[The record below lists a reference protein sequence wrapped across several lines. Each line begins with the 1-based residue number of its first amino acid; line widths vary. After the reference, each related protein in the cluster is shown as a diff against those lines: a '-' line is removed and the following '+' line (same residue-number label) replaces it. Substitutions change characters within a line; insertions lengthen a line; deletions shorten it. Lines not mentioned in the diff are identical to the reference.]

1 MKAQSKDQF
10 DLIISPA
17 QISERVSE
25 MAAEL
30 DRRFEQDV
38 PIFIGIL
45 NGSFIFMADLL
56 RSLPFDCE
64 MDFIKLSSYQGDG
77 SSGTVRLL
85 KDISADIT
93 GRHVVVVEDIV
104 DSGLTIK
111 FIRDRLQ
118 EADPASVTIVSL
130 LLKPEVAQLDFPID
144 IVGFEIPPEFVVGYG
159 LDYDQKFRN
168 LDGIYRLKETSHV
181 VATD

>member
-1 MKAQSKDQF
+1 MKATPNEKF
-10 DLIISPA
+10 ELLLSPD
-17 QISERVSE
+17 QISARVE
-25 MAAEL
+25 QMAAEL
-30 DRRFEQDV
+30 EKKFENTV

-45 NGSFIFMADLL
+45 NGSFVFMADLL
-56 RSLPFDCE
+56 RALSFDCE
-64 MDFIKLSSYQGDG
+64 MDFIKLSSYRGDS

-111 FIRDRLQ
+111 FIRERLN

-130 LLKPEVAQLDFPID
+130 LLKPEVAQLDFLID

-159 LDYDQKFRN
+159 LDYDQKYRN
-168 LDGIYRLKETSHV
+168 FDGIYRLKETTNV
-181 VATD
+181 VA